1 MFKAT
6 KDFIL
11 ETEDGVT
18 IEVPKDTEMVILYD
32 DETKENY
39 LVDEANEVYFPID
52 EDAYKTISEM
62 VVEEKEEVN
71 LPEWA
76 TSEKD
81 IIRHLLESDEDIF
94 EIVEAFKAYEKA
106 MKWAKGTKAGK
117 KIAGWVGKMALGK
130 RIKGV
135 AAKLGTKMAGAG
147 GKVGK
152 AGAKLFQ
159 YGMKGYNPHGV

>member
-18 IEVPKDTEMVILYD
+18 IEVPKDTEMIILYD

-39 LVDEANEVYFPID
+39 LIDEANDVYFPID
-52 EDAYKTISEM
+52 QEAFKTISEM
-62 VVEEKEEVN
+62 VVEEKQEVV

-94 EIVEAFKAYEKA
+94 EIVEAYEAFKKA

-117 KIAGWVGKMALGK
+117 KIAGWVGKMAVGK
-130 RIKGV
+130 RIKGA
-135 AAKLGTKMAGAG
+135 AAKLGTKIAGVGGKA
-147 GKVGK
+147 GKVGS
-152 AGAKLFQ
+152 KLYQ
-159 YGMKGYNPHGV
+159 YGMKGYNPYGV